1 MTKHGVGLTQGE
13 REELLARASRGSGRA
28 AEIKRANLLLAV
40 DQGGFADLRMTDKE
54 AAMAYRSTV
63 RTVHDPKGRLVEEG
77 FDGVL
82 ARKARRG
89 PGNVKIDGEAE
100 ARIVAPARAGPPE
113 GHARRAP
120 RPVAERSVELGRV
133 ESMSHVAV
141 GSMPRKTSFAH
152 GHARNGASRSTPGS
166 SWRRRGTCCGPAGA
180 LATRATRPPAR
191 ASRAASSS
199 PTRARR
205 CPPDRGRPRDGTT
218 GTCATGSPTCSW
230 RSRRWSASGMRA

>member
-28 AEIKRANLLLAV
+28 AGTRRANLLLAV
-40 DQGGFADLRMTDKE
+40 DQGGFADLRTADKE
-54 AAMAYRSTV
+54 AAMACRSTA
-63 RTVHDPKGRLVEEG
+63 RTVHDLRRRLVEEG

-89 PGNVKIDGEAE
+89 PGNARTGGEAE
-100 ARIVAPARAGPPE
+100 ARIVAPARADPPE
-113 GHARRAP
+113 GHARRAL
-120 RPVAERSVELGRV
+120 RPVAERSVELGCV
-133 ESMSHVAV
+133 ESISHVAV

-166 SWRRRGTCCGPAGA
+166 SWRRRGTCRGPASA
-180 LATRATRPPAR
+180 LATRATRPPAQ
-191 ASRAASSS
+191 ASRAAGSS

-205 CPPDRGRPRDGTT
+205 CPPDRGRPRDGIT

-230 RSRRWSASGMRA
+230 RSRRRSASGMRA

>member
-1 MTKHGVGLTQGE
+1 MTKYRVELTQGE
-13 REELLARASRGSGRA
+13 REELLARVNRGSGRA

-54 AAMAYRSTV
+54 TAMAYRSTV
-63 RTVHDPKGRLVEEG
+63 KTVHDLKRRLVEEG

-100 ARIVAPARAGPPE
+100 ARIVALTCTDPPE
-113 GHARRAP
+113 GHARRAL
-120 RPVAERSVELGRV
+120 RPVAERSVELGYV

-141 GSMPRKTSFAH
+141 GNMPRKTSFAH

-166 SWRRRGTCCGPAGA
+166 SWRRWRTCCGSTSA
-180 LATRATRPPAR
+180 LATRATRSSAST
-191 ASRAASSS
+191 SRAASSS

-205 CPPDRGRPRDGTT
+205 CPPGRGRPRDGTT

>member
-13 REELLARASRGSGRA
+13 REGLLARASRGSGRA
-28 AEIKRANLLLAV
+28 AETRRANLLLAV
-40 DQGGFADLRMTDKE
+40 YQGGFADLRTADRE
-54 AAMAYRSTV
+54 AAMACRSTA
-63 RTVHDPKGRLVEEG
+63 RTARDPKGRLVEEG

-89 PGNVKIDGEAE
+89 PGNARTGGEAE
-100 ARIVAPARAGPPE
+100 ARIVAPARTGPPG

-120 RPVAERSVELGRV
+120 RPVAGRGAGLGRV
-133 ESMSHVAV
+133 ESVSHVAV
-141 GSMPRKTSFAH
+141 GSMPRETGLAH
-152 GHARNGASRSTPGS
+152 GHAGNGASRGTPGG
-166 SWRRRGTCCGPAGA
+166 SWRRRGTCRGPASA
-180 LATRATRPPAR
+180 LATRATRPPAQ

>member
-28 AEIKRANLLLAV
+28 AGTRRASLLPAV
-40 DQGGFADLRMTDKE
+40 DQGGFADLRTADRE
-54 AAMAYRSTV
+54 AAMACRSTA
-63 RTVHDPKGRLVEEG
+63 RTARDPKGRLVEEG

-89 PGNVKIDGEAE
+89 PGNARTGGEAE
-100 ARIVAPARAGPPE
+100 ARVVAPARADPPE
-113 GHARRAP
+113 GHARRAL
-120 RPVAERSVELGRV
+120 RPVAERGVELGRV
-133 ESMSHVAV
+133 ESMSRVAV
-141 GSMPRKTSFAH
+141 GDVPRKTSFAH
-152 GHARNGASRSTPGS
+152 GHARNGASRSAPGG
-166 SWRRRGTCCGPAGA
+166 SWRRRGTRCGPASA
-180 LATRATRPPAR
+180 LATRATRPPAQ

>member
-13 REELLARASRGSGRA
+13 REGLLARASRGSGRA
-28 AEIKRANLLLAV
+28 AETRRANLLLAV
-40 DQGGFADLRMTDKE
+40 DQGGFADLRTADRE
-54 AAMAYRSTV
+54 AAMACRSTAG
-63 RTVHDPKGRLVEEG
+63 TVHDLRRRLVEEG

-89 PGNVKIDGEAE
+89 PGNARTGGGAE
-100 ARIVAPARAGPPE
+100 ARVVAPARAGPPE

-120 RPVAERSVELGRV
+120 RPVAERGVEPNRV
-133 ESMSHVAV
+133 ESTSHVAV
-141 GSMPRKTSFAH
+141 GDMPRKTSFAH
-152 GHARNGASRSTPGS
+152 GHARNGASRSAPGS
-166 SWRRRGTCCGPAGA
+166 SWRRRGTRRGPASA
-180 LATRATRPPAR
+180 LATRATRPPAQ

-218 GTCATGSPTCSW
+218 GACATGSPTCSW
-230 RSRRWSASGMRA
+230 RSRRWSAGGMRA